1 MLCEAFV
8 QEVGH
13 TQAVRHTTDRG
24 GNRHQWPSVCGG
36 RPASLATADWLEE
49 LALFGTA
56 RNVRDQEV
64 AYQLA
69 VAIENLYLAR
79 LVLRK

>member
-1 MLCEAFV
+1 MRS
-8 QEVGH
+8 G
-13 TQAVRHTTDRG
+13 
-24 GNRHQWPSVCGG
+24 P
-36 RPASLATADWLEE
+36 LAAADWLEE
-49 LALFGTA
+49 LALFGAA

-79 LVLRK
+79 LVLRR